1 MGACLSVNE
10 DRMGPFAGAERQRGG
25 CPHDAGHCPRGG
37 VAHRRGT
44 CTVGP
49 WGASEEEFRPSRVT
63 HGEERGCRP
72 GGAPRRGEGHGM
84 CGAAERPPTR
94 SRRAGQDPRP
104 RRSVK
109 ANSKHSERTLSASAE
124 PRLGLGAGL
133 GGQGK
138 TRGDFCP
145 RVHYCGA

>member
-1 MGACLSVNE
+1 MGASPPVNK

-25 CPHDAGHCPRGG
+25 CPHDEGHCPRGW

-44 CTVGP
+44 CKVGP
-49 WGASEEEFRPSRVT
+49 QGASEEEFRPSRVT
-63 HGEERGCRP
+63 HGEECGCRP
-72 GGAPRRGEGHGM
+72 GGAQRRGEGHGI
-84 CGAAERPPTR
+84 CGAEERPPP

-124 PRLGLGAGL
+124 PRLGLRAGL

-138 TRGDFCP
+138 TRGAFCP